1 MRTTVV
7 LDEDVLER
15 LKEEARLRE
24 ATFKGTLN
32 EVIRDGLMVAEKR
45 RAQPVSFEIKPRAMG
60 LKEGYSYDSI
70 SKLIALAEGEDAR

>member
-32 EVIRDGLMVAEKR
+32 EVIRDGLLVAEQR
-45 RAQPVSFEIKPRAMG
+45 RTQPVRFKIKSRSMG

-70 SKLIALAEGEDAR
+70 SKLLALVEGEDAR